1 MSWEIDFWYWWIFAV
16 LLVIIEILAPS
27 FFALWMAI
35 AAFMTGLALLLM
47 PEMSWQIQIMMFA
60 LLSVFSIVLWRRYY
74 LKHPIRS
81 DEPHLN
87 RRGEQYIGRVVTL
100 QMPIVDGVGKIRLDD
115 SSWKVEGPDC
125 PAGKKVRIVA
135 LKNVIFTVEPEE
147 DV

>member
-1 MSWEIDFWYWWIFAV
+1 MSWQIDFWYWWIFAV

-47 PEMSWQIQIMMFA
+47 PEMAWQIQLFIFA

-74 LKHPIRS
+74 LKNPIPS
-81 DEPHLN
+81 DEPNLN
-87 RRGEQYIGRVVTL
+87 RRGEQYIGRLVTL
-100 QMPIVDGVGKIRLDD
+100 QTPIVDGIGKIRLDD
-115 SSWKVEGPDC
+115 SSWKVQGPDC

-135 LKNVIFTVEPEE
+135 LNNVVFSVEPEE
-147 DV
+147 

>member
-1 MSWEIDFWYWWIFAV
+1 MVWQIDFWYWWIFAV

-47 PEMSWQIQIMMFA
+47 PEMAWQIQLFIFA

-74 LKHPIRS
+74 LKNPILS
-81 DEPHLN
+81 DEPNLN
-87 RRGEQYIGRVVTL
+87 RRGEQYIGRLVTL
-100 QMPIVDGVGKIRLDD
+100 QTPIVDGIGKIRLDD
-115 SSWKVEGPDC
+115 SSWKVQGPDC

-135 LKNVIFTVEPEE
+135 LNNVVFSVEPKE
-147 DV
+147 

>member
-1 MSWEIDFWYWWIFAV
+1 MAWQIDFWYWWIFAV

-47 PEMSWQIQIMMFA
+47 PEMAWQIQLFIFA

-74 LKHPIRS
+74 LKNPILS
-81 DEPHLN
+81 DEPNLN
-87 RRGEQYIGRVVTL
+87 RRGEQYIGRLVTL
-100 QMPIVDGVGKIRLDD
+100 QTPIVDGIGKIRLDD
-115 SSWKVEGPDC
+115 SSWKVQGPDC

-135 LKNVIFTVEPEE
+135 LNNVVFSVEPEE
-147 DV
+147 

>member
-1 MSWEIDFWYWWIFAV
+1 MVWQIDFWYWWIFAV

-47 PEMSWQIQIMMFA
+47 PEMAWQIQLFIFA

-74 LKHPIRS
+74 QKNPILS
-81 DEPHLN
+81 DEPNLN
-87 RRGEQYIGRVVTL
+87 RRGEQYIGRLVTL
-100 QMPIVDGVGKIRLDD
+100 QTPIVDGIGKIRLDD
-115 SSWKVEGPDC
+115 SSWKVQGPDC

-135 LKNVIFTVEPEE
+135 LNNVVFSVEPEE
-147 DV
+147 

>member
-1 MSWEIDFWYWWIFAV
+1 MVWQIDFWYWWIFAV

-47 PEMSWQIQIMMFA
+47 PEMAWQIQLFIFA

-74 LKHPIRS
+74 LKNPILS
-81 DEPHLN
+81 DEPNLN
-87 RRGEQYIGRVVTL
+87 RRGEQYIGRLVTL
-100 QMPIVDGVGKIRLDD
+100 QTPIVDGIGKIRLDD
-115 SSWKVEGPDC
+115 SSWKVQGPDC

-135 LKNVIFTVEPEE
+135 LNNVVFSVEPEE
-147 DV
+147 

>member
-1 MSWEIDFWYWWIFAV
+1 MSWQIDFWYWWIFAV

-47 PEMSWQIQIMMFA
+47 PEMAWQIQLFIFA

-74 LKHPIRS
+74 LKNPILS
-81 DEPHLN
+81 DEPNLN
-87 RRGEQYIGRVVTL
+87 RRGEQYIGRLLTL
-100 QMPIVDGVGKIRLDD
+100 QTPIVDGIGKIRLDD
-115 SSWKVEGPDC
+115 SSWKVQGPDC

-135 LKNVIFTVEPEE
+135 LNNVVFSVEPEE
-147 DV
+147 

>member
-1 MSWEIDFWYWWIFAV
+1 MSWQIDFWYWWIFAV

-47 PEMSWQIQIMMFA
+47 PEMAWQIQLFIFA

-74 LKHPIRS
+74 LKNPILS
-81 DEPHLN
+81 DEPNLN
-87 RRGEQYIGRVVTL
+87 RRGEQYIGRLVTL
-100 QMPIVDGVGKIRLDD
+100 QTPIVDGIGKIRLDD
-115 SSWKVEGPDC
+115 SSWKVQGPDC

-135 LKNVIFTVEPEE
+135 LNNVVFSVEPEE
-147 DV
+147 